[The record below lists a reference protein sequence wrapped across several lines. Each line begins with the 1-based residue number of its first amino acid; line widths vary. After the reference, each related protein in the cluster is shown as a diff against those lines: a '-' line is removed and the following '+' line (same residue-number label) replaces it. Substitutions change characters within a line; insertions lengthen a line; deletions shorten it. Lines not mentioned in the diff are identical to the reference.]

1 MAFCAAIATAAVLGA
16 CGSGVPGDA
25 VATVGGATVTKAAFN
40 HWILVANDSATAV
53 TDATPPA
60 LPVPPYTACIAASQK
75 TTPTETVAEAKT
87 ACEASYK
94 SLVNEVVN
102 FLVQEDWV
110 QGEAYD
116 RGVKVTPAQV
126 EKAYESQRKV
136 STPPLKT
143 TKELDTFLAAA
154 GETVA
159 DLKWRT
165 LVSLEAD
172 DISLKVEK
180 QAEKVTKAQIAS
192 YYKSHLATLG
202 TPETRDV
209 HLIETAS
216 EATAAKVKSLLAS
229 GSTYAQLASKYSIDP
244 TTKNVGG
251 ALTGL
256 RPDQVTAVVSDAIFA
271 AKVGVL
277 SGPIKTAFGYYVFTV
292 DSITPA
298 KVPTLAAETS
308 TIRSTISTAQVSRAT
323 TALENEFVKKWTPRT
338 TCAAGYIVSPS
349 CGNAPK
355 TSTSSSTTPATGA
368 TSG

>member
-25 VATVGGATVTKAAFN
+25 VAQVGGTSVTKAAFN
-40 HWILVANDSATAV
+40 HWLVVANNAATA
-53 TDATPPA
+53 ATNSAPPPV
-60 LPVPPYTACIAASQK
+60 PVPPYTACIAAARK
-75 TTPTETVAEAKT
+75 ATPTETASEAKVT
-87 ACEASYK
+87 CAQDYQ
-94 SLVNEVVN
+94 SLVTEVVN

-126 EKAYESQRKV
+126 EKAYESQRKI

-143 TKELDTFLAAA
+143 TKQLNTFLAAA

-180 QAEKVTKAQIAS
+180 AAQKVTTAQIAS
-192 YYKSHLATLG
+192 YYSSHLSTLG

-209 HLIETAS
+209 ELIETTTQ
-216 EATAAKVKSLLAS
+216 ATATKVMGLLAS
-229 GSTYAQLASKYSIDP
+229 GSTYAQLAPKYSIDP
-244 TTKNVGG
+244 TSKNVGG
-251 ALTGL
+251 KLTGVRAGEL
-256 RPDQVTAVVSDAIFA
+256 TAQVSAAIFA

-277 SGPIKTAFGYYVFTV
+277 SGPIKTPFGYYVFTV
-292 DSITPA
+292 ESITPA
-298 KVPTLAAETS
+298 KVPTLAAETT
-308 TIRSTISTAQVSRAT
+308 TIRQTLASAAESKATA
-323 TALENEFVKKWTPRT
+323 ALESEFVKKWTPRT
-338 TCAAGYIVSPS
+338 TCASGYIVAPS

>member
-25 VATVGGATVTKAAFN
+25 VAQVGGATVTKAAFD
-40 HWILVANDSATAV
+40 HWIVVANDSATAV
-53 TDATPPA
+53 TDSTPPA
-60 LPVPPYTACIAASQK
+60 VPLPPYTACIAAARK
-75 TTPTETVAEAKT
+75 ATAAETVAEAKAT
-87 ACEASYK
+87 CASDYQ
-94 SLVNEVVN
+94 SLLTEVVN

-116 RGVKVTPAQV
+116 RGIKVTPAQV
-126 EKAYESQRKV
+126 EKAYESQRKI

-143 TKELDTFLAAA
+143 TKELNTFLAAA
-154 GETVA
+154 GETVT

-180 QAEKVTKAQIAS
+180 AAQKVTTAQIAS
-192 YYKSHLATLG
+192 YYKSHLGTLG

-216 EATAAKVKSLLAS
+216 EATATKVKGLLAG

-244 TTKNVGG
+244 TTKNAGG

-256 RPDQVTAVVSDAIFA
+256 RAGELTAQVSDAIFA
-271 AKVGVL
+271 AKVDVL
-277 SGPIKTAFGYYVFTV
+277 SGPIKTPFGYYVFTV
-292 DSITPA
+292 NSITPA
-298 KVPTLAAETS
+298 KVPSLKADTA
-308 TIRSTISTAQVSRAT
+308 TIRSTIASAQESKATA
-323 TALENEFVKKWTPRT
+323 ALESEFVKKWTPRT
-338 TCAAGYIVSPS
+338 TCASGYIVAPS

>member
-25 VATVGGATVTKAAFN
+25 VATVGGASVTKAAFN
-40 HWILVANDSATAV
+40 HWLVVANDSATAV
-53 TDATPPA
+53 TDSTPPA
-60 LPVPPYTACIAASQK
+60 LPVPPYTACIAASRK
-75 TTPTETVAEAKT
+75 ATPTETVSEAKVT
-87 ACEASYK
+87 CAQDYQ
-94 SLVNEVVN
+94 SLLTEVVN

-126 EKAYESQRKV
+126 EKAYAAQRKI

-143 TKELDTFLAAA
+143 TKQLDTFLAAA

-165 LVSLEAD
+165 LISLEAD
-172 DISLKVEK
+172 DIALKVEK
-180 QAEKVTKAQIAS
+180 AAEKVTTAQIDS
-192 YYKSHLATLG
+192 YYAAHRSTLG

-209 HLIETAS
+209 HLIETTTA
-216 EATAAKVKSLLAS
+216 ATAAKVKGLLAG

-244 TTKNVGG
+244 TTKNAGG
-251 ALTGL
+251 ALSGVRAGELTA
-256 RPDQVTAVVSDAIFA
+256 QVSAAIFA

-277 SGPIKTAFGYYVFTV
+277 SGPIKTPFGYYVFTV
-292 DSITPA
+292 NSITPA
-298 KVPTLAAETS
+298 VTPTLAAETA
-308 TIRSTISTAQVSRAT
+308 TIRQTIASQQESKATA
-323 TALENEFVKKWTPRT
+323 ALQSEFVKKWTPRT
-338 TCAAGYIVSPS
+338 TCASGYIVAPS

>member
-1 MAFCAAIATAAVLGA
+1 MAFCAAIATAAILGA
-16 CGSGVPGDA
+16 CGSGVPGNA
-25 VATVGGATVTKAAFN
+25 VAQVGGATVTKAAFD

-53 TDATPPA
+53 TDSTPPA
-60 LPVPPYTACIAASQK
+60 LPVPPYTACIAANRAA
-75 TTPTETVAEAKT
+75 TPTETVAEAKT
-87 ACEASYK
+87 TCAASYQ
-94 SLVNEVVN
+94 SLVTEVVN

-116 RGVKVTPAQV
+116 RGIKVTPAQV
-126 EKAYESQRKV
+126 EKAYEAQRKI

-180 QAEKVTKAQIAS
+180 QAEKVTTAQIDS
-192 YYKSHLATLG
+192 YYKSHLGSLG

-216 EATAAKVKSLLAS
+216 AATAAKVKGLLAS

-256 RPDQVTAVVSDAIFA
+256 RPDQESAVVSDAIFA

-277 SGPIKTAFGYYVFTV
+277 TGPIKTAFGYYLFTV

-298 KVPTLAAETS
+298 KVPSLKADTA
-308 TIRSTISTAQVSRAT
+308 TIRMTIASAQESKATA
-323 TALENEFVKKWTPRT
+323 ALETDFVKKWTPRT
-338 TCAAGYIVSPS
+338 TCASGYIVAPS